1 LLFDGLL
8 DGLPDGLFHGSVR
21 VRARSTR
28 EPGAPGAAIGGPQ
41 IGDPG
46 GRRHIAQDVRRRLAR
61 ARRPPGRVVPQ
72 LPRLVL
78 PEQRGKGGGD
88 PLGERSSSLSRRPS
102 TVAARCGVR
111 SAADLMAVARTG
123 LRLYGMADEAPRPAA
138 GSAS

>member
-21 VRARSTR
+21 VR

-41 IGDPG
+41 TGDPG
-46 GRRHIAQDVRRRLAR
+46 GRRRPAR